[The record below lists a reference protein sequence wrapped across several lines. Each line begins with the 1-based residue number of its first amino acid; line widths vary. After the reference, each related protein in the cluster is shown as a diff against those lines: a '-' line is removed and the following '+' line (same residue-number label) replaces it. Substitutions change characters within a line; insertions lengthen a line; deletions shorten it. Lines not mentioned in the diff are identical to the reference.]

1 MRYFFDIVTWE
12 LRKLG
17 EVSDIVRGSSPRPIS
32 DSKWFD
38 TNSKVGWLRISDVT
52 SQQGRIKKLD
62 QHLSKLGEEKTRVL
76 LSPHL
81 LLSIAAS
88 VGYPVINYVPT
99 GVHDGFLIFKNPKFQ
114 LNYGFYW
121 LQNNKNKW
129 QKYGQPGSQVNLNS
143 SIVENAKI
151 FLPNNN
157 EQSKIIAL
165 LLRIDKMLALQ
176 QRKLNILNQLK
187 KTYLSEMYSLEKLDN
202 LKLRFS
208 GFTTAWKEYQIRQ
221 LGKVITGSTPS
232 TKHSEYYSKDGIP
245 WVTPTDIRQNI
256 TYTTSRK
263 LSKKGQKVARIVP
276 QNTILVTCIASIGK
290 NTILGK
296 TGSFNQQ
303 INGLIPDFKNYD
315 LYFLFTQTRFWSLR
329 MKHSASTGTMQIV
342 NKKDFEN
349 IKTLVPSIAEQKK
362 IGNFFLQLDNYISNH
377 KKKISTF
384 KQIKNYLLQNMF
396 I

>member
-1 MRYFFDIVTWE
+1 M
-12 LRKLG
+12 G

-176 QRKLNILNQLK
+176 QRKLNELKEVK
-187 KTYLSEMYSLEKLDN
+187 KTLLSQLFPSKGQYRPIIRFKKFTNKWTKRKLGN
-202 LKLRFS
+202 IAKII
-208 GFTTAWKEYQIRQ
+208 G
-221 LGKVITGSTPS
+221 GGTPS
-232 TKHSEYYSKDGIP
+232 TSNHDYWNGNINWYS
-245 WVTPTDIRQNI
+245 PTEIGNNI
-256 TYTTSRK
+256 FVNS
-263 LSKKGQKVARIVP
+263 S
-276 QNTILVTCIASIGK
+276 
-290 NTILGK
+290 
-296 TGSFNQQ
+296 
-303 INGLIPDFKNYD
+303 
-315 LYFLFTQTRFWSLR
+315 
-329 MKHSASTGTMQIV
+329 
-342 NKKDFEN
+342 NKK
-349 IKTLVPSIAEQKK
+349 SQ
-362 IGNFFLQLDNYISNH
+362 
-377 KKKISTF
+377 
-384 KQIKNYLLQNMF
+384 
-396 I
+396 